1 MAARYILG
9 VLSVVFLVLGSRA
22 WLSGTVQGRAQGR
35 TWLIVGGI
43 FAVVSVW
50 LFVSAGSA

>member
-22 WLSGTVQGRAQGR
+22 WLSGTVQGHAQGR
-35 TWLIVGGI
+35 TWLIVGAI
-43 FAVVSVW
+43 FAVVSIW
-50 LFVSAGSA
+50 LFVSGRSA